1 MSDRANPRDRDPTT
15 DRDLIVTRLH
25 AADIDPSFPIVRLT
39 MPLVDLTAWRRFAVH
54 AVAAK
59 TTARGIL
66 AVRWRGRPHP
76 GGLACFDS
84 ATDLEDGRILVA
96 RHVVAVDI
104 LNPERMIRALIAA
117 LEIVGKSN
125 RCASLHVSLT
135 QPLMIDHA
143 THSLG
148 SQSMITQICRISL
161 PP

>member
-1 MSDRANPRDRDPTT
+1 MSDHANRRDRDSIA
-15 DRDLIVTRLH
+15 DDDLVVALLH

-54 AVAAK
+54 AVTAK
-59 TTARGIL
+59 TTSRGIL
-66 AVRWRGRPHP
+66 AVRWRGRPYP

-117 LEIVGKSN
+117 LEVVGRTN

-135 QPLMIDHA
+135 PPVIIDHA
-143 THSLG
+143 ARSLG
-148 SQSMITQICRISL
+148 DPTMITQICRISL
-161 PP
+161 HP

>member
-1 MSDRANPRDRDPTT
+1 MSDHANPRDRDPIA
-15 DRDLIVTRLH
+15 DHDLVVARLDT
-25 AADIDPSFPIVRLT
+25 AEIDISFPIVRLT

-66 AVRWRGRPHP
+66 AVRWRGRPYP

-104 LNPERMIRALIAA
+104 LYPERMIRALIAA
-117 LEIVGKSN
+117 LEIVGKTN
-125 RCASLHVSLT
+125 RCASLHISLT
-135 QPLMIDHA
+135 PHLMIDHA
-143 THSLG
+143 APSPG
-148 SQSMITQICRISL
+148 SPSMITQICRISL
-161 PP
+161 CP